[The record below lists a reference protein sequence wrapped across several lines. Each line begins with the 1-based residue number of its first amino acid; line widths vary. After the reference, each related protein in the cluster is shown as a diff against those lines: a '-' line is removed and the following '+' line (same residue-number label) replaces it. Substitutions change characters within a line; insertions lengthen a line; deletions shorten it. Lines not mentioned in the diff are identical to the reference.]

1 MDLEVRRH
9 ASLSGAG
16 VRINARVGVPVGVR
30 INVRINV
37 RNTGPQTRPQGARA
51 RPQMEVKF
59 SLPSRVFLAHAQ
71 DARIPPCDY
80 YDIHLIEV

>member
-30 INVRINV
+30 INA